1 MVAPWRSLTRPRS
14 ILNPV
19 TRVAVATFL
28 WAHRHEILRW
38 GRSLY
43 EQLIRQADRSP
54 ARAMRT
60 GRLLYVIASDDQLR
74 DAQELRKVSL
84 DGDVVD
90 LEVAD
95 DWGQLTRLLHRVRS
109 VKGIRGI
116 TVNGRPV
123 PEPRGVIA
131 STTTSRRSQ
140 RLGGIEAS
148 GANGR

>member
-1 MVAPWRSLTRPRS
+1 MVAPRTSFTRPRS
-14 ILNPV
+14 ILSPV
-19 TRVAVATFL
+19 TRIAVTTFL
-28 WAHRHEILRW
+28 WTHRHEILRW

-74 DAQELRKVSL
+74 DARELRKVSL
-84 DGDVVD
+84 NGDVVNLD
-90 LEVAD
+90 VD
-95 DWGQLTRLLHRVRS
+95 DRWPYLPRLLYQVRS

-123 PEPRGVIA
+123 PEPGGIVA
-131 STTTSRRSQ
+131 ETTTSS
-140 RLGGIEAS
+140 
-148 GANGR
+148 